1 MVYLLLADGF
11 EEVEALTVV
20 DYVRRAGVELVTVG
34 VTGKV
39 VTGAH
44 DIPVTAD
51 ILLEQA
57 EQKGLRM
64 VILPGG
70 LKGTEHL
77 KKSAAVQKMIHTC
90 YENDGMVAA
99 ICAAPSVLGEMGFLY
114 GKQAICYPGFEE
126 KLKGAELSEEPV
138 VRDGNLITAKSAGV
152 ANRFA
157 YAIITALI
165 DEEKA
170 EEVRKQVY
178 DPCV

>member
-20 DYVRRAGVELVTVG
+20 DYVRRAGIELVTVG

-51 ILLEQA
+51 IVMEQA
-57 EQKGLRM
+57 EKEKVKM

-70 LKGTEHL
+70 AKGTANL
-77 KKSAAVQKMIHTC
+77 KKSGAVQKMIYTC
-90 YENDGMVAA
+90 YERDGIVAA
-99 ICAAPSVLGEMGFLY
+99 ICAAPSILGEMGLLQT
-114 GKQAICYPGFEE
+114 KQAVCYPGFED
-126 KLKGAELSEEPV
+126 KLKGAVISDEPV
-138 VRDGNLITAKSAGV
+138 VRDGNVITAKSAGV
-152 ANRFA
+152 ANDFA
-157 YAIITALI
+157 YAIISALI

-170 EEVRKQVY
+170 EEIREQVY
-178 DPCV
+178 DC